1 MIKFMA
7 SFFLAGCLWIVPELS
22 YAINA
27 DDFLPPVQASS
38 PEAQQAA
45 EAIKHPDQVKEEK
58 GIDGQNA
65 IVAATAQ
72 DAINAVVKKF
82 DGEPGCQQVKFPSGF
97 GWVATGIGTYAPS
110 KNPTATLLAQRQ
122 AYQVAYMGA
131 KKNLAE
137 ALYGLST
144 EGKEELKENVEAVIG
159 TDTLSNLSGTFKENI
174 NEQVQ
179 GILRGYVV
187 YSVADEQKGNSGNVS
202 VTIVTTPKTM
212 GKGQRINTE
221 ALSADTVK
229 DGLNAVLADLQNG
242 LTPPVGGRTIS
253 VPQTGEIA
261 FIGFGSAI
269 VIPNPNPSAQAK
281 LKANA
286 QKIAQM
292 RAKSALCGII
302 IGDEIAGASSLDS
315 QMQTMS
321 KEFEE
326 IQKDDPVNQN
336 TNASEL
342 AKLDAQRNSFINT
355 TMTHEEITSLRNGVL
370 PPGVSVKTF
379 FNPEKTMAEAVAV
392 YLPSASANAASFG
405 KQMQK
410 AKILKDPNTSQGGQ
424 TGGNTGGEAAMPAQG
439 ASGQVTKDADL

>member
-1 MIKFMA
+1 M
-7 SFFLAGCLWIVPELS
+7 
-22 YAINA
+22 
-27 DDFLPPVQASS
+27 
-38 PEAQQAA
+38 
-45 EAIKHPDQVKEEK
+45 
-58 GIDGQNA
+58 
-65 IVAATAQ
+65 
-72 DAINAVVKKF
+72 VKKF

-97 GWVATGIGTYAPS
+97 GWVATGTGTYSPS
-110 KNPTATLLAQRQ
+110 QNPTATLLAQRQ

-144 EGKEELKENVEAVIG
+144 EGKEELKQNMSAVIS
-159 TDTLSNLSGTFKENI
+159 DTGPLSNLSDTFNENI
-174 NEQVQ
+174 AEQVQ

-187 YSVADEQKGNSGNVS
+187 YSLNDKQEGNEGTVS
-202 VTIVTTPKTM
+202 VTIVTTPKTL
-212 GKGQRINTE
+212 GKGQRMNSN
-221 ALSADTVK
+221 ALSADTIK
-229 DGLNAVLADLQNG
+229 DGLNAVLAELQNG

-321 KEFEE
+321 NQFEE

-379 FNPEKTMAEAVAV
+379 FILKKLWLRLLQFICQAQAQM
-392 YLPSASANAASFG
+392 LLLSAS
-405 KQMQK
+405 KCK
-410 AKILKDPNTSQGGQ
+410 KPKY
-424 TGGNTGGEAAMPAQG
+424 
-439 ASGQVTKDADL
+439 